1 MPLSNKNEV
10 IVQFFTIVRI
20 VGVLVMSFSVTMLLP
35 ALVAL
40 IYGDGGGQE
49 FLRAFLLNFLV
60 GAFLWWSCRAHHKEL
75 RAREGF
81 LIVVLLWIVLGGLGA
96 VPFILLEHPDLNF
109 SESVFES
116 FSGLTT
122 TGGTVITG
130 LDELPKSIL
139 FYRQFLQWLGGMG
152 IIVLAIA
159 ILPMIGLGKLYRA
172 EMPGPLKD
180 EKMRPRIAETAKMLW
195 QIYFLLTFLCAVAFW
210 LAGMSPFDAISHSF
224 STISIGGF
232 STHDASIGY
241 FESSAIN
248 YIAVCFLL
256 ISSINFGLHYA
267 LFSRLSDRKIEQ
279 KVGVIGQLYWQD
291 YEFRSFVFIQVTL
304 FVVCVA
310 VLMLYN
316 YYGGFSLTVEQ
327 AMFESVSISTT
338 AGFSTSDFSAWPS
351 FLPLLLV
358 LASFIGGCAGST
370 GGGLKV
376 IRVLLLY
383 LQANREIHR
392 FVHPN
397 SVKPIKLGK
406 HIFSDRIEEGIWAFF
421 AAYFFV
427 FVLCWFGAIACG
439 MSIFDAFNAVLAC
452 LNNLGTAL
460 GNVSGGFAQVPDS
473 AKWVLVLAMVC
484 GRLEVFTLLVILSP
498 VFWKD

>member
-1 MPLSNKNEV
+1 M
-10 IVQFFTIVRI
+10 QFLTIIRI

-40 IYGDGGGQE
+40 IYGDGGGRE
-49 FLRAFLLNFLV
+49 FLRAFGVNFVV
-60 GAFLWWSCRAHHKEL
+60 GALLWWFSRTHRKEL

-81 LIVVLLWIVLGGLGA
+81 LIVVLFWVVLGGLGA
-96 VPFILLEHPDLNF
+96 VPFILLEHPDLNI

-116 FSGLTT
+116 FSALTT
-122 TGGTVITG
+122 TGATVITG

-159 ILPMIGLGKLYRA
+159 IMPMMGLGKLYRA

-195 QIYFLLTFLCAVAFW
+195 QIYFLLTLLCAVAFW
-210 LAGMSPFDAISHSF
+210 LAGMPPFDAISHSF
-224 STISIGGF
+224 STIAIGGF

-241 FESSAIN
+241 FESPAIN
-248 YIAVCFLL
+248 YITVLFLL

-267 LFSRLSDRKIEQ
+267 LFSRMSDKKEQQ
-279 KVGVIGQLYWQD
+279 KVGLISQLYWQD
-291 YEFRSFVFIQVTL
+291 YEFRSFVFIQLSL
-304 FVVCVA
+304 FLVCVL
-310 VLMLYN
+310 VLTLYN
-316 YYGGFSLTVEQ
+316 YYGDMPLTIEQ
-327 AMFESVSISTT
+327 ALFQSVSISTT

-397 SVKPIKLGK
+397 SIKPIKLGK
-406 HIFSDRIEEGIWAFF
+406 HIFSERIEEGIWAFF
-421 AAYFFV
+421 AAYLFV
-427 FVLCWFGAIACG
+427 FVVCWLASIACG
-439 MSIFDAFNAVLAC
+439 MSTFDGFNAVLAS
-452 LNNLGTAL
+452 LNNLGPAL
-460 GNVSGGFAQVPDS
+460 GNVSSNFTQVPDA
-473 AKWVLVLAMVC
+473 AKWVFVVAMVC